1 MKKEKLMNA
10 IGEIDEK
17 LIDSAD
23 GARSKKK
30 TKKIRWQKILIAAA
44 CVALAAAM
52 IVPLALNFGKNN
64 GWRLHFGNRNGDE
77 TVSGSDTKTG
87 KKPAEPAPLDEE
99 FKMKVRG
106 GTGEY
111 EVSVDDGVKFDMEL
125 SEEAEKMSPASKS
138 TSAPSVGG
146 DEASYVPSDKEGVPL
161 SPAEGDD
168 PEIGDGIDYPGV
180 FPEDAAP
187 FILTAAEWRDNDN
200 WPFFTNLVNSG
211 IISFPSYGVDPRN
224 RIRVTVTDGEGD
236 PVEGETVVLTDA
248 DGNKLWTAIS
258 DKDGVAYLFWKDGET
273 PAAAVV
279 GEIKTDVRVAG
290 KPGEQGE
297 NLSKT
302 AEDVTVTVD
311 VASREMTA
319 LQVMFILDTTGS
331 MGDELAY
338 LQMDFSSIA
347 GDVGADGV
355 YYSVNFYRDEG
366 DEYVTKCST
375 FTSDVD
381 AIKDALMDE
390 TCDGGGDTPEAVAQV
405 LTDTITDNEN
415 WRDDCR
421 KIAFLI
427 FDAPPHDGV
436 DEEIDA
442 AVRSAA
448 ARGIKLIPV
457 VASGTER
464 DTELFGRA
472 LAITTGGTY
481 VFITDDSG
489 VGNSHLEP
497 IIGDHEVVLLHD
509 LIVKI
514 INENKVG

>member
-1 MKKEKLMNA
+1 MKKEKLMDA

-23 GARSKKK
+23 ASRNGKK
-30 TKKIRWQKILIAAA
+30 TKKIRWQKLLIAAA

-52 IVPLALNFGKNN
+52 AVTLALNFGGAGKGSTRSGN
-64 GWRLHFGNRNGDE
+64 G
-77 TVSGSDTKTG
+77 SGT
-87 KKPAEPAPLDEE
+87 EAPLDGE
-99 FKMKVRG
+99 FSMKVREG
-106 GTGEY
+106 SKPEVINKAEGFGAFFGADEVERGIASAVKGSEDY
-111 EVSVDDGVKFDMEL
+111 SEVSPVLDG
-125 SEEAEKMSPASKS
+125 EAG
-138 TSAPSVGG
+138 TPSF
-146 DEASYVPSDKEGVPL
+146 PSIEGP
-161 SPAEGDD
+161 
-168 PEIGDGIDYPGV
+168 IGDGDGDDYYGATPDDILPG
-180 FPEDAAP
+180 ENTSAAA

-224 RIRVTVTDGEGD
+224 RIRVTVTGSDGE

-248 DGNKLWTAIS
+248 DGKALWTARS
-258 DKDGVAYLFWKDGET
+258 DKDGAAYLFWKDGET
-273 PAAAVV
+273 PATAVV

-297 NLSKT
+297 DLSKT
-302 AEDVTVTVD
+302 AEDVAVTVD
-311 VASREMTA
+311 GSSREMTA

-381 AIKDALMDE
+381 AIKGALMDE

-436 DEEIDA
+436 DEAIDA

-489 VGNSHLEP
+489 VGDSHLDP
-497 IIGDHEVVLLHD
+497 IVGDHEVVLLHD

>member
-1 MKKEKLMNA
+1 MKKEKLMDA

-23 GARSKKK
+23 GARSGKK
-30 TKKIRWQKILIAAA
+30 TKKIRWRKILIAAA

-52 IVPLALNFGKNN
+52 VVTLALNFG
-64 GWRLHFGNRNGDE
+64 G
-77 TVSGSDTKTG
+77 GSKRGVDVKDNPGT
-87 KKPAEPAPLDEE
+87 EAPLDGE
-99 FKMKVRG
+99 FSIKTREGSRTGELVKEGEYGGFFAVEDEDSDGMAAVRG
-106 GTGEY
+106 DGDYVKGTAAPG
-111 EVSVDDGVKFDMEL
+111 GV
-125 SEEAEKMSPASKS
+125 
-138 TSAPSVGG
+138 
-146 DEASYVPSDKEGVPL
+146 
-161 SPAEGDD
+161 EGDPPFPSIAD
-168 PEIGDGIDYPGV
+168 PIGEGEGEGEGDGEGIPVEIADPN
-180 FPEDAAP
+180 DSAAP
-187 FILTAAEWRDNDN
+187 FILTASEWRDNDN

-211 IISFPSYGVDPRN
+211 IITFPSYGVDPRN

-236 PVEGETVVLTDA
+236 PVEGEAVVLTDA
-248 DGNKLWTAIS
+248 DGKALWTARS
-258 DKDGVAYLFWKDGET
+258 DKDGAAYLFWKDGET

-279 GEIKTDVRVAG
+279 GETKTDVRVAG

-297 NLSKT
+297 DLSKT

-311 VASREMTA
+311 GSSREMTA

-381 AIKDALMDE
+381 AIKGALMDE
-390 TCDGGGDTPEAVAQV
+390 TCDGGGDLPEAVAQV

-457 VASGTER
+457 VASGTDR

>member
-1 MKKEKLMNA
+1 MKKEKLMDA

-23 GARSKKK
+23 MARGRKK

-52 IVPLALNFGKNN
+52 VVTLALNFGGGAKK
-64 GWRLHFGNRNGDE
+64 GADAGV
-77 TVSGSDTKTG
+77 TDT
-87 KKPAEPAPLDEE
+87 EAPLDSE
-99 FKMKVRG
+99 FSMKVRKG
-106 GTGEY
+106 SEDVNFEEAVRGDVDFFG
-111 EVSVDDGVKFDMEL
+111 SVDDSKAGVSYEVKTSEGDLTVFPSTPAEL
-125 SEEAEKMSPASKS
+125 SE
-138 TSAPSVGG
+138 GG
-146 DEASYVPSDKEGVPL
+146 DIEGGEDGYGGGVIGYDPST
-161 SPAEGDD
+161 
-168 PEIGDGIDYPGV
+168 
-180 FPEDAAP
+180 AAA
-187 FILTAAEWRDNDN
+187 FVLTASEWRDNDN
-200 WPFFTNLVNSG
+200 WPFFTNLVNSE

-224 RIRVTVTDGEGD
+224 RIRVEVKDGEGNL
-236 PVEGETVVLTDA
+236 VEGEAVTLYGD
-248 DGNKLWTAIS
+248 DGKAVWTARS

-273 PAAAVV
+273 PASAEA
-279 GEIKTDVRVAG
+279 GETRVDVHVAG
-290 KPGEQGE
+290 EPGEQGAS
-297 NLSKT
+297 LSKI
-302 AEDVTVTVD
+302 AEDLTITVD
-311 VASREMTA
+311 GGSREMTA

-338 LQMDFSSIA
+338 LQMDFSAIA
-347 GDVGADGV
+347 EDVGADGV

-366 DEYVTKCST
+366 DDYVTKCSN
-375 FTSDVD
+375 FTSDVS
-381 AIKDALMDE
+381 AIKDALMNE
-390 TCDGGGDTPEAVAQV
+390 TCDGGGDMPEAVAQV
-405 LTDTITDNEN
+405 LTDTVTDNEN

-427 FDAPPHDGV
+427 FDAPPHEGV

-457 VASGTER
+457 VASGTDR

-472 LAITTGGTY
+472 IAITTGGTY

-489 VGNSHLEP
+489 VGGEHLDP
-497 IIGDHEVVLLHD
+497 IIGDHTVELLHD
-509 LIVKI
+509 VIVRI

>member
-1 MKKEKLMNA
+1 MKKEKLMDA

-23 GARSKKK
+23 ASRNGKK

-44 CVALAAAM
+44 CVILAAVM
-52 IVPLALNFGKNN
+52 TVTLALNFGGAGK
-64 GWRLHFGNRNGDE
+64 RNAGSKRD
-77 TVSGSDTKTG
+77 SGT
-87 KKPAEPAPLDEE
+87 EAPLDGEFRMKTREGSVKSGFDAEDVDGLGEFYKLAEPGRESVSAVKGSDEYSAAAPAPGDAAGTPFFPTIEAPTVGDDEE
-99 FKMKVRG
+99 HAGDVPDVLLP
-106 GTGEY
+106 GE
-111 EVSVDDGVKFDMEL
+111 
-125 SEEAEKMSPASKS
+125 S
-138 TSAPSVGG
+138 TSAS
-146 DEASYVPSDKEGVPL
+146 AL
-161 SPAEGDD
+161 
-168 PEIGDGIDYPGV
+168 
-180 FPEDAAP
+180 
-187 FILTAAEWRDNDN
+187 ILTAAEWRDNDN

-211 IISFPSYGVDPRN
+211 IISFPSYGIDPRN
-224 RIRVTVTDGEGD
+224 RIRVTVTGSDGS
-236 PVEGETVVLTDA
+236 PVEGETAVLTDA
-248 DGNKLWTAIS
+248 DGKTLWTARS
-258 DKDGVAYLFWKDGET
+258 DKDGTAYLFWKDGET

-279 GEIKTDVRVAG
+279 GETKTDVRVAG

-297 NLSKT
+297 SLSKT

-311 VASREMTA
+311 GVSRDMTA

-338 LQMDFSSIA
+338 LQMDFSAIA
-347 GDVGADGV
+347 DDVGADGV

-381 AIKDALMDE
+381 AIKDALMNE
-390 TCDGGGDTPEAVAQV
+390 TCDGGGDMPEAVAQI

-427 FDAPPHDGV
+427 FDAPPHEGV
-436 DEEIDA
+436 DEEIDT

-448 ARGIKLIPV
+448 ARGIRLIPV
-457 VASGTER
+457 VASGTDR
-464 DTELFGRA
+464 GTELFGRA

-489 VGNSHLEP
+489 VGDSHLEP
-497 IIGDHEVVLLHD
+497 IVGDHEVVLLHD